1 MVENI
6 LRRGSNVRAR
16 GNRRG
21 LSGEVLEKENKM
33 EEREGVGEEVG
44 EGGVKGKDLKADD
57 ALRSD
62 IKSWRVCNLL
72 EDETY
77 LECRRREEVEVVRE
91 GCEGSEAYL
100 RTDAGVAIDIA
111 QSIHACSDV
120 EVAAEEVVHAKDG

>member
-1 MVENI
+1 MKE
-6 LRRGSNVRAR
+6 
-16 GNRRG
+16 
-21 LSGEVLEKENKM
+21 EKGKKK
-33 EEREGVGEEVG
+33 EEREGDGDGEEVG

-62 IKSWRVCNLL
+62 IKSWMVCNLS

-77 LECRRREEVEVVRE
+77 LERRCREEVEVVRE

-120 EVAAEEVVHAKDG
+120 EVAAEEVVHAKEG

>member
-1 MVENI
+1 M
-6 LRRGSNVRAR
+6 
-16 GNRRG
+16 
-21 LSGEVLEKENKM
+21 KENK
-33 EEREGVGEEVG
+33 EEREGDGDGDEVG

-77 LECRRREEVEVVRE
+77 LERRCREEVEVVRE

-120 EVAAEEVVHAKDG
+120 EVAAEEVVHAKEG

>member
-1 MVENI
+1 M
-6 LRRGSNVRAR
+6 
-16 GNRRG
+16 
-21 LSGEVLEKENKM
+21 
-33 EEREGVGEEVG
+33 GVGEEVG
-44 EGGVKGKDLKADD
+44 EGGLKGKDLKADD

-62 IKSWRVCNLL
+62 IKSWRVCNLS

-77 LECRRREEVEVVRE
+77 LERRCREEVEVVRE

-120 EVAAEEVVHAKDG
+120 EVAAEEVVHAKEG